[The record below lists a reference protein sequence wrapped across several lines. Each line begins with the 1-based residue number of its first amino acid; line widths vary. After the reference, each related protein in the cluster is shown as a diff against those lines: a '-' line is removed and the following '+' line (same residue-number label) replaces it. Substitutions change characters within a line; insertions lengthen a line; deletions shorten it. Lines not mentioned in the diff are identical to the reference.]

1 MKFSQ
6 MKGKKDMG
14 KASADSEAIRN
25 FAKQVKQ
32 YVSQQETLINKLK
45 SQYSAAGGQWNDLQ
59 YQKFGQ
65 ALGEL
70 EKTIKKT
77 APAFTEYSRKLQT
90 KAKQIDQY
98 LGR

>member
-1 MKFSQ
+1 MT
-6 MKGKKDMG
+6 
-14 KASADSEAIRN
+14 KANADSEVIRK
-25 FAKQVKQ
+25 FAKQVNQ
-32 YVSQQETLINKLK
+32 YVAQQTALINKLK
-45 SQYSAAGGQWNDLQ
+45 SQYSAAGSKWNDLQ

-77 APAFTEYSRKLQT
+77 EPAFTEYSKKLEG
-90 KAKQIDQY
+90 KAKQIDAY

>member
-1 MKFSQ
+1 MA
-6 MKGKKDMG
+6 
-14 KASADSEAIRN
+14 KANADSEAIRN

-32 YVSQQETLINKLK
+32 YVTQQKALINKLK
-45 SQYSAAGGQWNDLQ
+45 SQYSAAGSQWNDLQ

-77 APAFTEYSRKLQT
+77 EPAFTEYSKKLEG
-90 KAKQIDQY
+90 KAKQIDAY

>member
-1 MKFSQ
+1 MA
-6 MKGKKDMG
+6 
-14 KASADSEAIRN
+14 KASADSEVIRN

-32 YVSQQETLINKLK
+32 YVAQQEALINKLK
-45 SQYSAAGGQWNDLQ
+45 TQYSAAGGQWNDLQ

-70 EKTIKKT
+70 ENTIKKT
-77 APAFTEYSRKLQT
+77 APAFHEYSKKLES
-90 KAKQIDQY
+90 KAKQIDNY

>member
-1 MKFSQ
+1 MA
-6 MKGKKDMG
+6 
-14 KASADSEAIRN
+14 KASADSEVIRN

-32 YVSQQETLINKLK
+32 YVAQQEALINRLK
-45 SQYSAAGGQWNDLQ
+45 TQYSVAGGQWNDLQ

-70 EKTIKKT
+70 ENTIKKT
-77 APAFTEYSRKLQT
+77 APAFYEYSKKLET
-90 KAKQIDQY
+90 KAEQIDNY

>member
-1 MKFSQ
+1 MA
-6 MKGKKDMG
+6 
-14 KASADSEAIRN
+14 KASADSDVIRN

-32 YVSQQETLINKLK
+32 YVSQQDALINKLK

-65 ALGEL
+65 ALAEL

-77 APAFTEYSRKLQT
+77 APAFHEYSQKLET
-90 KAKQIDQY
+90 KAKQIDAY
-98 LGR
+98 LGK

>member
-1 MKFSQ
+1 MA
-6 MKGKKDMG
+6 
-14 KASADSEAIRN
+14 KANADSEAIRN

-32 YVSQQETLINKLK
+32 YVNQQTALINKLK
-45 SQYSAAGGQWNDLQ
+45 SQYSAAGSRWNDLQ

-77 APAFTEYSRKLQT
+77 EAAVTEYSKKLEG
-90 KAKQIDQY
+90 KAKQIDAY